1 MAESA
6 LLLRC
11 KSGSSYAES
20 NNKCIAGERRAK
32 GFVATDYTL
41 HTLREMHSKSVEEE
55 RRKEG
60 WASAV
65 VDGGTIRVRIC
76 VFGREELSFSFPHSN
91 HVWYGLFL
99 RGEYPG
105 THTRSLLLEFGSASN
120 EIFYKDQ
127 RRCSLAF
134 FVHIRKGTFA

>member
-60 WASAV
+60 WVSAV
-65 VDGGTIRVRIC
+65 VDGGTYNPRAYMCIWK
-76 VFGREELSFSFPHSN
+76 GRA
-91 HVWYGLFL
+91 
-99 RGEYPG
+99 
-105 THTRSLLLEFGSASN
+105 LLLIPSFESCLV
-120 EIFYKDQ
+120 
-127 RRCSLAF
+127 R
-134 FVHIRKGTFA
+134 FVFAWRISRYTHKVLTP